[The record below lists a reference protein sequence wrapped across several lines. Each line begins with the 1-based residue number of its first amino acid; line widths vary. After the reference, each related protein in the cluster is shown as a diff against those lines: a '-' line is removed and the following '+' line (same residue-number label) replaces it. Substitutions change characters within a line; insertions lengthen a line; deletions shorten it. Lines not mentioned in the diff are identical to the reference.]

1 MPYTYPID
9 ARALFEDRAHQFVGF
24 GLPADDVA
32 RVRAATTDF
41 WTNGPGGWVYQ
52 WSALAAEYTAKGAP
66 LLAALAYGCAKF
78 PCLADDAR
86 KTARRTVNGPG
97 TTQTARCSDAS
108 AAVWLWLVC
117 SMAYRTVR

>member
-52 WSALAAEYTAKGAP
+52 WSELAAEYTAKGAP
-66 LLAALAYGCAKF
+66 LLQPCDSRRRPWRVRQPCVGASSPERGCV
-78 PCLADDAR
+78 
-86 KTARRTVNGPG
+86 RRGRDRLLRFSRP
-97 TTQTARCSDAS
+97 
-108 AAVWLWLVC
+108 
-117 SMAYRTVR
+117 